1 MENSAGDSPWQSAA
15 RTGCEV
21 VGCRPNLRGNI
32 SCSDYSRSSPRP
44 LNSLPRRTSMIRKFM
59 IAAASAAVLTF
70 SLTAFAQQGGSAD
83 EAKAMLMK
91 AVAAVKA
98 DKAKALDMFNKGE
111 GGFLDRDLYVFCSN
125 VSDGKTVAI
134 GNPNAK
140 QLIGV
145 DARTLKDST
154 GKPFGAELYAAYQK
168 PEGEITE
175 VSYMWPRPGADKTPV
190 QKVSLATRVGDLGC
204 GVGYY
209 K

>member
-1 MENSAGDSPWQSAA
+1 MF
-15 RTGCEV
+15 RT
-21 VGCRPNLRGNI
+21 L
-32 SCSDYSRSSPRP
+32 
-44 LNSLPRRTSMIRKFM
+44 T
-59 IAAASAAVLTF
+59 IAVASAAVLLL
-70 SLTAFAQQGGSAD
+70 SPVAFAQQTGGTAA

-111 GGFLDRDLYVFCSN
+111 GGFLDRELYVFCSN
-125 VSDGKTVAI
+125 ISDGKQIAN

-140 QLIGV
+140 QLLGTDIRTIK
-145 DARTLKDST
+145 DAN
-154 GKPFGAELYAAYQK
+154 GKAFGAELYAAYQK

-175 VSYMWPRPGADKTPV
+175 VSYMFPRPGADKTPV
-190 QKVSLATRVGDLGC
+190 AKASFATRAGDDLGC